1 MANLHLNCS
10 QRSAACCL
18 CISKDSEAEHSYS
31 IAHLL
36 QCLQQ
41 PLLPARLLRL
51 LPGFHPPSAS
61 ALNVAERADP
71 SDLRQ
76 IPDNQE
82 VFLSPTSDTSVILE
96 VLGLVEEGA
105 AATDLWEAAK

>member
-1 MANLHLNCS
+1 LPNCC
-10 QRSAACCL
+10 SACSSPCCL
-18 CISKDSEAEHSYS
+18 HAFSACFLASTH
-31 IAHLL
+31 
-36 QCLQQ
+36 
-41 PLLPARLLRL
+41 
-51 LPGFHPPSAS
+51 HPPQLTISQ
-61 ALNVAERADP
+61 RADP